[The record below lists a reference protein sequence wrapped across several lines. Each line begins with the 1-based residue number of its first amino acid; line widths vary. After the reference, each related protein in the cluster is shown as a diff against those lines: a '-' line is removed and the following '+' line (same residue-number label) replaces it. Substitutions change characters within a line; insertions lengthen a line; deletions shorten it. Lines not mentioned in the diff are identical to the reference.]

1 RETKMTRQNP
11 VRETSGL
18 RANAAAS
25 DQQEAFIR
33 FQMPIKTVGT
43 TTPILAVLKLFIKS
57 GPPVT
62 LNVYAANNNWSAAT
76 MTWNG
81 SGGSNTPRPT

>member
-1 RETKMTRQNP
+1 VTHGSETD
-11 VRETSGL
+11 L

-81 SGGSNTPRPT
+81 SGVPTLRGPT